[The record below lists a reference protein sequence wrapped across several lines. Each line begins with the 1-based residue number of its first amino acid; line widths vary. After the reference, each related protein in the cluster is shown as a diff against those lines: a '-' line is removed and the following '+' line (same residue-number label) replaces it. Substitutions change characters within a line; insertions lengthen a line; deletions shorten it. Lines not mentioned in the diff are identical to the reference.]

1 MTPKVYYTLDQLLK
15 DLPTLKDK
23 QIFVISDFNKTINL
37 DTLKYKSLLSQI
49 KRQNIT
55 IKVLRR
61 M

>member
-23 QIFVISDFNKTINL
+23 QIFVISDFDKTINL